1 MVDTSAFE
9 WWQTVA
15 AEGTVDQRF
24 NAFVLRHNRFLFR
37 VAFAILRN
45 HADAEDAAQETFL
58 KLYRLGGWES
68 ANNEKGFL
76 AKAAWRIAV
85 TRVRHK
91 LDTPPENV
99 ASGDR
104 HPEQAA
110 IRANQEDWV
119 HRLIDALPEDSRV
132 PLALSSVEGLTS
144 TEIGLMLAIPEGTIR
159 TRIARAKRIL
169 RGKIEERYGSR

>member
-15 AEGTVDQRF
+15 AKGTVDQRF
-24 NAFVLRHNRFLFR
+24 NAFVLRHNRFVFR

-58 KLYRLGGWES
+58 KLYRLGGWDS

-76 AKAAWRIAV
+76 ARAAWRVAV

-91 LDTPPENV
+91 LDIL
-99 ASGDR
+99 S
-104 HPEQAA
+104 
-110 IRANQEDWV
+110 
-119 HRLIDALPEDSRV
+119 RLQLK
-132 PLALSSVEGLTS
+132 
-144 TEIGLMLAIPEGTIR
+144 R
-159 TRIARAKRIL
+159 TRKVEYI
-169 RGKIEERYGSR
+169 G

>member
-1 MVDTSAFE
+1 M
-9 WWQTVA
+9 A

-76 AKAAWRIAV
+76 ARAAWRIAV
-85 TRVRHK
+85 TRVRPK
-91 LDTPPENV
+91 QDEPREDV

-104 HPEQAA
+104 NPEQAA
-110 IRANQEDWV
+110 IHADQEDWV
-119 HRLIDALPEDSRV
+119 HRLIDALPDELRV
-132 PLALSSVEGLTS
+132 PLALSSVDGLTS
-144 TEIGLMLAIPEGTIR
+144 REIGLTLGLPEGTVR
-159 TRIARAKRIL
+159 TRIARARRIL